1 LVAPYL
7 APLALDGDRGE
18 VRPSCAAGSS
28 NARGRLVER
37 APRARRAPSG
47 AVRRISGGHRVC
59 APSPV
64 LRTVENY
71 KTGLDVQA
79 LPQDARGVSVEVI
92 GQLVRE
98 GGAVALALVVYSE
111 LRLMRQTLA
120 TLAERMAVR

>member
-1 LVAPYL
+1 
-7 APLALDGDRGE
+7 
-18 VRPSCAAGSS
+18 
-28 NARGRLVER
+28 
-37 APRARRAPSG
+37 
-47 AVRRISGGHRVC
+47 
-59 APSPV
+59 
-64 LRTVENY
+64 
-71 KTGLDVQA
+71 VQA